1 MERRIGNDRFA
12 VRPLKAEETGAALRL
27 TWRVF
32 SEFEAPDYPPEGVE
46 EFRRCLNDARY
57 LAGLSYYGAFD
68 GEALIGVLAARGAK
82 GHICFFFVDG
92 AYHRRGVGTGLF
104 ERLREDFPG
113 ALTVNSSPFGLPVYE
128 RLGFTA
134 LSGEQTVNG
143 IRFTPMALWKASH
156 RKSSY
161 IRRNTT

>member
-1 MERRIGNDRFA
+1 MERRIGNDLFA
-12 VRPLKAEETGAALRL
+12 VRPLKAEETGA
-27 TWRVF
+27 
-32 SEFEAPDYPPEGVE
+32 
-46 EFRRCLNDARY
+46 
-57 LAGLSYYGAFD
+57 
-68 GEALIGVLAARGAK
+68 
-82 GHICFFFVDG
+82 

-113 ALTVNSSPFGLPVYE
+113 ALTVNSSPFGLPFYE